1 MPSYN
6 MTEEESSA
14 IVDMFRSLSDVD
26 DVYERFASHE
36 LDMATAQ
43 FGKSRFISAAEGG
56 LGCNSCHPAGDQM
69 PSTDDKNSWGPNLA
83 LARERL
89 RPEWIYSWLISPNS
103 FMTGTKMPAFW
114 IQADPFEEQEVF
126 SPEDRAFIDSHVP
139 FLKGVGLIESAPDF
153 RKDTDGLM
161 QYLMHMDKI
170 EE

>member
-1 MPSYN
+1 
-6 MTEEESSA
+6 
-14 IVDMFRSLSDVD
+14 
-26 DVYERFASHE
+26 
-36 LDMATAQ
+36 
-43 FGKSRFISAAEGG
+43 
-56 LGCNSCHPAGDQM
+56 
-69 PSTDDKNSWGPNLA
+69 
-83 LARERL
+83 
-89 RPEWIYSWLISPNS
+89 
-103 FMTGTKMPAFW
+103 MTGTKMPAFW